1 VLTVTNLDA
10 LIGEPVR
17 VRIRA
22 RDVSIA
28 LDAPQRISIQNVLR
42 GRIAAIGPAQGG
54 VVDVTIAVGAVALR
68 SRITQRAAD
77 QLALALGLEVHA
89 LIKAV
94 SLDRHGAAAR

>member
-28 LDAPQRISIQNVLR
+28 LAAPRGISIQNVLR
-42 GRIAAIGPAQGG
+42 GRIAWIGPARGG

-68 SRITQRAAD
+68 SRVTQLAAD
-77 QLALALGLEVHA
+77 QLALAPGLEVHA

-94 SLDRHGAAAR
+94 SLDRHGGRN